1 MLLGAMSHLFRGSP
15 AAIAAAL
22 VQHGLNCVQLTP
34 SFPGLRFQEPHEI
47 VAERCQQA
55 AEPFQQA
62 GVAIAALSGSSQLMD
77 PDLDRRHKGIV
88 RLHALIRHCR
98 DFGTTYLVSET
109 GSLNPESPWTS
120 HPPNRSRE
128 AWAELRTIVAETLAV
143 AADQGVT
150 ILLKPGPTHVLATLD
165 DALRLRAELPSP
177 HLGFVLDPAAFLWD
191 SSPTKLDARLE
202 GLVEHLGPWAPLVHA
217 KDIQFG
223 EEGTVSMPRVG
234 RGVLDYGRFMRLL
247 NAQQRKPPIILEHV
261 QREELTDAVQYRNV
275 LQVDPLRAETEHPR
289 W

>member
-1 MLLGAMSHLFRGSP
+1 MLLGAMSHLFRGPP

-55 AEPFQQA
+55 AAPFQQA
-62 GVAIAALSGSSQLMD
+62 GLAIAALSGSSQLMD

-98 DFGTTYLVSET
+98 DFGTSYLVSET
-109 GSLNPESPWTS
+109 GSLNPESPWIS

-128 AWAELRTIVAETLAV
+128 AWAELRTIVAEALAV

-150 ILLKPGPTHVLATLD
+150 VLLKPGPTHVLATLD

-177 HLGFVLDPAAFLWD
+177 HLGFVLDPAGLLWD
-191 SSPTKLDARLE
+191 SIPAEFNVALE
-202 GLVEHLGPWAPLVHA
+202 RLVERLGPWAPLVHA

-223 EEGTVSMPRVG
+223 KGGVVSMPRVG
-234 RGVLDYGRFMRLL
+234 KGMLDYGSLMRLL
-247 NAQQRKPPIILEHV
+247 SAQQREPPIILEHV
-261 QREELTDAVQYRNV
+261 QREELSDAVQYINASAQR
-275 LQVDPLRAETEHPR
+275 R
-289 W
+289 